1 MTPWPHP
8 FREAPSH
15 RALRCRD
22 SCADRLKTA
31 SCPFAISAA
40 DGDDRQ
46 KSPSEQPRLL
56 HEREVPAGVSLED
69 SGLASEPPRTRE
81 ENENPN
87 DEVPPIVS
95 RKKSPGS
102 SPLVAADVG
111 GPRVGGPQPVRSKKL
126 TEPNLY
132 ACTAQTHNHHCAS
145 PTLFQEREIRK
156 QRRQHTTTT
165 SADYHVL
172 YQQTNKIILAR
183 SEPTAESCPLFTLS
197 PRVGPGNRRF
207 QPFFLSS
214 DHPLITYYFRS
225 PLAHNFENRN
235 FDSHYY

>member
-15 RALRCRD
+15 PALRCRD

-145 PTLFQEREIRK
+145 PTLFQERERFENNDDNI
-156 QRRQHTTTT
+156 QLPRRQTTM
-165 SADYHVL
+165 SC
-172 YQQTNKIILAR
+172 TNKQTR
-183 SEPTAESCPLFTLS
+183 SFWLDQNQQRNRVRCLLSLPGWVPAIAGSNPSFYLPTI
-197 PRVGPGNRRF
+197 
-207 QPFFLSS
+207 
-214 DHPLITYYFRS
+214 H
-225 PLAHNFENRN
+225 
-235 FDSHYY
+235 